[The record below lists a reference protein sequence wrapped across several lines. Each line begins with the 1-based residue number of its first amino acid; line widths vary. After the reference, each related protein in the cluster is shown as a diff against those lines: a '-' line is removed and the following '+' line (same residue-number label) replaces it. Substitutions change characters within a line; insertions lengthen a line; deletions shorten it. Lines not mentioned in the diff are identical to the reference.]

1 MIEIVIILNILIA
14 DPVEDE
20 NEEEIAETNTDRH
33 DRQSE
38 DKKKKKKYS
47 HTKTFFEEVIVSI
60 HRQWV
65 KVYIIN
71 LVQNQWFIVE
81 HSTCQM

>member
-20 NEEEIAETNTDRH
+20 NEEETADTNTDRH

-38 DKKKKKKYS
+38 DKKKKYS
-47 HTKTFFEEVIVSI
+47 HSKTFFEEVIVSI

-65 KVYIIN
+65 KVYMIN
-71 LVQNQWFIVE
+71 LVQNQWFILE